1 MKNINLSRR
10 AFLVAGLGLPL
21 LASSLP
27 RAAFAEE
34 VHPGSN
40 ATPSS
45 QPIEP
50 IVTYERENEPVPY
63 GNIYYST
70 LSFNQTSLTGATRY
84 YSGRNISIEM
94 DAYTTGNNPCDN
106 YFSVELHRADFPFST
121 QIGSAGFKRNGYSK
135 ATWPNMEPGNYFFR
149 FVKCADS
156 VTIKSNNVRMWS

>member
-1 MKNINLSRR
+1 MWHSERKAELTR
-10 AFLVAGLGLPL
+10 
-21 LASSLP
+21 ASSQT
-27 RAAFAEE
+27 
-34 VHPGSN
+34 V
-40 ATPSS
+40 
-45 QPIEP
+45 EP
-50 IVTYERENEPVPY
+50 VVTFERENGPVPY

-94 DAYTTGNNPCDN
+94 DAYTTGSNPCDN

-135 ATWPNMEPGNYFFR
+135 ATWKNMEPGNYFFR
-149 FVKCADS
+149 FVKCADN